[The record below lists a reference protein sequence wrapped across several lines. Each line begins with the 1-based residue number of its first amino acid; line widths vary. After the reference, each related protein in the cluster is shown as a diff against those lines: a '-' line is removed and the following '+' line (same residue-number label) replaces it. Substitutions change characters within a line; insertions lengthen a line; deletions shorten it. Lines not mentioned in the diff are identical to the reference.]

1 MRARTAVLC
10 SVADQGVAA
19 LTNILVLVA
28 AARLSTVADFARF
41 SAVYLVFTVLLGVS
55 GAYTGQPLVLR
66 RGGGEE
72 TRSACRSAVAFTVL
86 AAAALGALL
95 AAVCFLVPGDT
106 AWALLTLGLV
116 LPVVLGQDA
125 VRYAFSTLQ
134 QPHLALLSD
143 LLRLACVLGALG
155 AQVYGASP
163 ARLITVWGLSALPAL
178 LLSAALLHRST
189 AGAPLV
195 LRPMLRRG
203 HLGQR
208 FTVEFGVGNAT
219 SQLSVLGLGAVG
231 NPLLVGALRGA
242 TTLFGPLNVLFTSA
256 TSFGP
261 PLLGRITEER
271 RRVRAT
277 AALAAALAATAGL
290 WATVLALLP
299 DSAGR
304 QLLGD
309 TWSVAAALLPATG
322 SQYAAMAVGTCGM
335 LALRM
340 LDPRTTLAV
349 QVVFSLTAVAFLAGG
364 YVIGGV
370 LGAAWGLFLGSLCK
384 AAATWIRV
392 ARIRR
397 RKPAPDEAVTAGALP
412 SAP

>member
-19 LTNILVLVA
+19 LTNILVLLA
-28 AARLSTVADFARF
+28 AARLSTLTDFARF

-66 RGGGEE
+66 RGTGEE

-86 AAAALGALL
+86 ASAALGAPL
-95 AAVCFLVPGDT
+95 AAVCVLVPGDT
-106 AWALLTLGLV
+106 ARALLMLGLV

-125 VRYAFSTLQ
+125 GRYAFSTLQ
-134 QPHLALLSD
+134 RPQLALTAD
-143 LLRLACVLGALG
+143 LVRLACVLGAL
-155 AQVYGASP
+155 AVQDYGASP
-163 ARLITVWGLSALPAL
+163 ARLIAVWGLSALPAL
-178 LLSAALLHRST
+178 LVSAALLHRVT
-189 AGAPLV
+189 ARAPLR

-219 SQLSVLGLGAVG
+219 GQLSVLGLGAVG

-242 TTLFGPLNVLFTSA
+242 TTLFGPLNVLYTSA

-261 PLLGRITEER
+261 PLLGRIGEER

-277 AALAAALAATAGL
+277 AALAAVLAATAGL
-290 WATVLALLP
+290 WATVLVLLP
-299 DSAGR
+299 ERAGR
-304 QLLGD
+304 ELLGD
-309 TWSVAAALLPATG
+309 TWPTAAALLPATG
-322 SQYAAMAVGTCGM
+322 SQYAAMAVGTCGL

-340 LDPRTTLAV
+340 LDPRTTLGI

-364 YVIGGV
+364 YGIGGV
-370 LGAAWGLFLGSLCK
+370 PGAAWGLALGSLCK
-384 AAATWIRV
+384 AAATWTAV
-392 ARIRR
+392 ARLRR
-397 RKPAPDEAVTAGALP
+397 RGPTPVEPVSADALP

>member
-1 MRARTAVLC
+1 VRARTAVLC

-28 AARLSTVADFARF
+28 AARLSTVSDFARF

-72 TRSACRSAVAFTVL
+72 TRGACRSAVAFTVL
-86 AAAALGALL
+86 AAAGLGALL

-106 AWALLTLGLV
+106 ARALLMLGLV

-134 QPHLALLSD
+134 QPHLALLCD
-143 LLRLACVLGALG
+143 LVRLACVIGALG

-189 AGAPLV
+189 AGARLL

-261 PLLGRITEER
+261 PLLGRITDER

-277 AALAAALAATAGL
+277 AALAAALATTAGL

-349 QVVFSLTAVAFLAGG
+349 QVVFSITAVAFLAGG

-397 RKPAPDEAVTAGALP
+397 REPAPDEAVTADALP

>member
-28 AARLSTVADFARF
+28 AARLSTLDDFARF

-55 GAYTGQPLVLR
+55 GAYTGQPLVLKR
-66 RGGGEE
+66 GGEE
-72 TRSACRSAVAFTVL
+72 TRGACRSAVAFTVL
-86 AAAALGALL
+86 ASAALGAPA
-95 AAVCFLVPGDT
+95 AAVCLLLPGDT
-106 AWALLTLGLV
+106 ARALLVLALV

-125 VRYAFSTLQ
+125 ARYAFATLQ
-134 QPHLALLSD
+134 QPHLALLAD
-143 LLRLACVLGALG
+143 LLRLACVLCALG
-155 AQVYGASP
+155 TQAYGASP
-163 ARLITVWGLSALPAL
+163 ARLIGLWGLSALPAL
-178 LLSAALLHRST
+178 LLSAALLQRAT
-189 AGAPLV
+189 AGAPLR

-219 SQLSVLGLGAVG
+219 GQLSVLGLGAVG

-242 TTLFGPLNVLFTSA
+242 TTLFGPLNVLYTSA

-261 PLLGRITEER
+261 PLLGRIGDER
-271 RRVRAT
+271 RRIRAT
-277 AALAAALAATAGL
+277 AALAAVLAATAAL
-290 WATVLALLP
+290 WATGLALLP
-299 DSAGR
+299 ESAGR
-304 QLLGD
+304 ELLGD
-309 TWSVAAALLPATG
+309 TWPTAAALLPATG
-322 SQYAAMAVGTCGM
+322 SQYAAMAVGTCGL

-340 LDPRTTLAV
+340 LDPRTTLSL
-349 QVVFSLTAVAFLAGG
+349 QIVFSLTAVMFLAGG

-370 LGAAWGLFLGSLCK
+370 PGAAWGLFLGSLCK
-384 AAATWIRV
+384 AVATWIRV
-392 ARIRR
+392 AGIRR
-397 RKPAPDEAVTAGALP
+397 RRPVPQEDVSADALP

>member
-55 GAYTGQPLVLR
+55 GAYTGQPLVLK
-66 RGGGEE
+66 RGGGQE
-72 TRSACRSAVAFTVL
+72 TRGACRSAVAFTVL
-86 AAAALGALL
+86 AAAAPGALL
-95 AAVCFLVPGDT
+95 AAVCSLVPGDT
-106 AWALLTLGLV
+106 ARALLMLGLV

-155 AQVYGASP
+155 TQVYGASP
-163 ARLITVWGLSALPAL
+163 ARLIGLWGLSALPAL
-178 LLSAALLHRST
+178 LISAVLLHRST
-189 AGAPLV
+189 AGAPLL
-195 LRPMLRRG
+195 LRPMFRRG

-219 SQLSVLGLGAVG
+219 SQLSVLGLGAAG

-242 TTLFGPLNVLFTSA
+242 TTLFGPMNVLFTSA

-261 PLLGRITEER
+261 PLLGRINDER

-277 AALAAALAATAGL
+277 AALAAALATAAAL
-290 WATVLALLP
+290 WATALALLP
-299 DSAGR
+299 DAAGR

-322 SQYAAMAVGTCGM
+322 SQYAAMAVGTCGL

-340 LDPRTTLAV
+340 LDPRTTLAI

-364 YVIGGV
+364 YALGGV
-370 LGAAWGLFLGSLCK
+370 PGAAWGLFLGSLCK

-392 ARIRR
+392 ARLRHR
-397 RKPAPDEAVTAGALP
+397 TPAPEEGVSAGALP
-412 SAP
+412 AAP